1 MTIVA
6 NSDIGEIV
14 RRGETIM
21 AVLEESSMQEQAEE
35 LSIIISRLAT
45 ILGTIREGF
54 KHLKSL
60 PGDDLVK
67 QLQDLLEEIAFSTV
81 REDEAMIGRAIKSR
95 SRVFRY
101 QSILSHLKIVTA
113 TISSLV
119 EEQQKLFSGKF
130 SLSEKAVEQTDILFT
145 QQEMILCTLA
155 ETIRTGD
162 ELHLRAVC
170 SACNEF
176 IRICRQ
182 STNEHEKRVG
192 KGLCLPASATYFLTI
207 LDGMRSLVHH
217 EQEIVKLLVRWKR
230 TNQNLFP

>member
-1 MTIVA
+1 MTMLKELS
-6 NSDIGEIV
+6 N
-14 RRGETIM
+14 
-21 AVLEESSMQEQAEE
+21 QEQAEE
-35 LSIIISRLAT
+35 LSFIVSRLAT
-45 ILGTIREGF
+45 ILGTIREVF
-54 KHLKSL
+54 IHLKSSPSDEL
-60 PGDDLVK
+60 IK
-67 QLQDLLEEIAFSTV
+67 QLQDIIEEIAFSTV
-81 REDEAMIGRAIKSR
+81 REDAAMIGRPINR
-95 SRVFRY
+95 RRRVFRY

-119 EEQQKLFSGKF
+119 EGHQKMFSGKF

-145 QQEMILCTLA
+145 QQEMILCTL
-155 ETIRTGD
+155 EESIRAG
-162 ELHLRAVC
+162 EEMHLRAVC

-182 STNEHEKRVG
+182 STKEHEKRVG

-230 TNQNLFP
+230 AKNRFP